1 MMPKTFGA
9 RLRQR
14 REQRQIA
21 LTTIAEQ
28 TKIGLPLLEGLE
40 RDDISHWP
48 SGIFRRA
55 FIRGYALA
63 IGLDPDATVREFL
76 ELYPDPVEA
85 TALPTAPPPDN
96 FLTRLGLWPARKRPA
111 VEDAPTPAPPP
122 APGAAPVADLVEDPV
137 SVSAPDPVP
146 EPVPAPMPPLAPA
159 LEASQAPDLL
169 ALARLCTEFGRVE
182 GTREAAPLL
191 KEAARIL
198 NAVGLI
204 IWVWDSKTSALR
216 PALGYGYPDKMLA
229 QLPGVARDT
238 DNATAASFREA
249 GPRVVRGSELASGA
263 LVVPLMTASGCA
275 GVLAIELPH
284 GREQQDSTLAI
295 ATIFAAQVARW
306 IRTARPARTAGRRP
320 ATTAQQQPASNAS
333 ARAVVQ

>member
-14 REQRQIA
+14 REERQIA

-63 IGLDPDATVREFL
+63 IGLDPDATVREFV

-96 FLTRLGLWPARKRPA
+96 FLTRLGLWPVRKRPAA

-122 APGAAPVADLVEDPV
+122 AQPANSAADAVPDHV

-146 EPVPAPMPPLAPA
+146 VSEPAAVPVPAQAPP
-159 LEASQAPDLL
+159 LEASPAPDLL

-204 IWVWDSKTSALR
+204 IWVWDSKTL
-216 PALGYGYPDKMLA
+216 LA

-249 GPRVVRGSELASGA
+249 GPRVVRGSDLASGA
-263 LVVPLMTASGCA
+263 LVVPLMTANGCA

-284 GREQQDSTLAI
+284 GREQQDSTLAV

-306 IRTARPARTAGRRP
+306 IRAARPAKAAGRRP
-320 ATTAQQQPASNAS
+320 GTPAQQQPASNVS